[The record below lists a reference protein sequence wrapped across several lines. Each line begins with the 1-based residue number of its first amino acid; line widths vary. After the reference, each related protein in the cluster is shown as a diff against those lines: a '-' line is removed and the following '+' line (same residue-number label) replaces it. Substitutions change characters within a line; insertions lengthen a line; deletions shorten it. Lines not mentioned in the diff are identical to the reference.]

1 MVLCNVKCVENISKY
16 LNVAPGKLYVS
27 KNNVVAAKDLL
38 EKESLEGFSTIVQT
52 LVKLSKFS
60 NILGKDAVTQAL
72 TRQWLEYVVLNVN
85 YADNLKNVKRILKV
99 FQFRLD
105 NPNQNVINMSFT
117 LYSQELNL
125 ILRKSTYITGT
136 EKTVADVVLYYA
148 LHSIMQGLT
157 HQEKAEYVNVS
168 RWFDNI
174 QQDEKLRQEL
184 ELINFNLLNLYL

>member
-85 YADNLKNVKRILKV
+85 YADNLKNVKRILK
-99 FQFRLD
+99 
-105 NPNQNVINMSFT
+105 
-117 LYSQELNL
+117 ELNL